1 MVGEESAAAVAA
13 AGAGAGGGGGG
24 GGGFAVRQSEVCACR
39 SSSRG
44 VDIKEERLHA
54 RGSETLGVLPRR
66 PGRGHTDG
74 QRHKALGINFSA
86 GAQNF
91 GT

>member
-1 MVGEESAAAVAA
+1 MERRVLLLLLLLVAVVLLV
-13 AGAGAGGGGGG
+13 
-24 GGGFAVRQSEVCACR
+24 GGFAVRQSEVCACR
-39 SSSRG
+39 SSSGGG

-54 RGSETLGVLPRR
+54 RGSETLGLLPRR
-66 PGRGHTDG
+66 PDRGHTDG

-86 GAQNF
+86 GARNF

>member
-1 MVGEESAAAVAA
+1 MVGEESAP
-13 AGAGAGGGGGG
+13 AGAGAGAAAGEGGWGV
-24 GGGFAVRQSEVCACR
+24 FAVRESEVCACR

-54 RGSETLGVLPRR
+54 RGSETLGLLPRR
-66 PGRGHTDG
+66 PDRGHTDG

-86 GAQNF
+86 GARNF